1 MVAVLIAALALAF
14 APTGARTYTIQLDRL
29 LAPTVNGHQIAN
41 ERDAAHVFGAPTTR
55 SRCTAAWK
63 QAMLAARTAA
73 SFPAADEDYFHDMDG
88 GAALTK
94 EQIAGRN
101 MWLVW
106 TGGDDRLWDVLSV
119 NSLGSLDFLNRGT
132 LWQLETGGAMCDGGP
147 TLALAAKLVAGRVAA
162 LEVVR
167 VPACG

>member
-1 MVAVLIAALALAF
+1 VVAVLIAALALAF

-63 QAMLAARTAA
+63 QATLSLNTCGIGAELAATAPSWRTAKGLH
-73 SFPAADEDYFHDMDG
+73 PGDTAARAH
-88 GAALTK
+88 ALYPS
-94 EQIAGRN
+94 GR
-101 MWLVW
+101 
-106 TGGDDRLWDVLSV
+106 
-119 NSLGSLDFLNRGT
+119 SLDFLNRGT